1 MATLS
6 RKSGEHADP
15 GVAAH
20 LLSST
25 RVIEPAER
33 KPASTAP
40 STNAASASRRV
51 RFFCPDDTAVP
62 ASVRHLRKMNR
73 ITNPL
78 PGLCWMYSVVGA
90 LIILVTTS
98 EACFGA
104 FSGSPAYRKQ
114 QARTQY
120 ETAERMREALNG
132 RPADERTRKA
142 YQKVADAYRKVYYV
156 SPASSKAD
164 ASVVA
169 VAEILAEMG
178 RQFAPDD
185 NDLHA
190 AIAQYEF
197 LRREY
202 PGSKYRVEVLFTIGQ
217 IYKEDLGDEDSA
229 KTTFEEFLK
238 KYPRNRLAPKA
249 QEALAELNQPKQKKK
264 TEVAAR
270 GKTGQE
276 SDADEPQPKTTAVA
290 PKVTGIRYWSTADYT
305 RVAI

>member
-1 MATLS
+1 MALS
-6 RKSGEHADP
+6 RKSGEHPDP
-15 GVAAH
+15 GAAAH

-33 KPASTAP
+33 QPVAP
-40 STNAASASRRV
+40 SNSAPSASRRA
-51 RFFCPDDTAVP
+51 RLSCPGDIAVL
-62 ASVRHLRKMNR
+62 ADKRHLRK
-73 ITNPL
+73 ITAL
-78 PGLCWMYSVVGA
+78 GPGFRRMHSVVGA
-90 LIILVTTS
+90 LIILLTAS

-104 FSGSPAYRKQ
+104 FTGSPAYRKQ

-132 RPADERTRKA
+132 RPAAERTRKA

-169 VAEILAEMG
+169 VAEILAEVG

-185 NDLHA
+185 KDLHA